1 MKFKEDLAPV
11 PMLLTLGNLV
21 CGFMAI
27 GWASMGDPSKR
38 LLNLEYAP
46 LKFAAYLILLAM
58 VFDVL
63 DGWVARATKA
73 VSVFG
78 AELDSLADMVSFGVA
93 PALLA
98 RQTVLI
104 FTGVTVLSKPTLWV
118 CATIYVAC
126 TALRLARY
134 NIETETN
141 SQTHKDFKGL
151 PSPAA
156 AAFVSALVI
165 LHLYL
170 GYPPGWFNF
179 KIIKNFYGA
188 VYEARII
195 VLLLPFSLMATGL
208 LMLSTFRYAHLAN
221 RLLGE
226 KKDIAM
232 LPFIIVL
239 VVFGLAFFPLI
250 FPLAVLIYILSG
262 VVNLGLGKFLD
273 YLNAKQRR

>member
-1 MKFKEDLAPV
+1 MKFKEEVAPV
-11 PMLLTLGNLV
+11 PMFLTLGNLV
-21 CGFMAI
+21 CGFVSI
-27 GWASMGDPSKR
+27 GWASMGDPSKK

-63 DGWVARATKA
+63 DGWAARATKTT
-73 VSVFG
+73 SVFG
-78 AELDSLADMVSFGVA
+78 AQLDSLADMVSFGVA

-104 FTGVTVLSKPTLWV
+104 FTGVTVLSKSTLWV
-118 CATIYVAC
+118 CTALYVAC
-126 TALRLARY
+126 TALRLARF
-134 NIETETN
+134 NIEADTN
-141 SQTHKDFKGL
+141 SEKHKDFKGL

-170 GYPPGWFNF
+170 GYPPAWFHLE
-179 KIIKNFYGA
+179 IIKNFYSA
-188 VYEARII
+188 IYESQIV
-195 VLLLPFSLMATGL
+195 VLLLPFSLAATGL
-208 LMLSTFRYAHLAN
+208 LMLSTFRYAHLAS

-232 LPFIIVL
+232 LPFIIL
-239 VVFGLAFFPLI
+239 LIVFGLAFFPI
-250 FPLAVLIYILSG
+250 VFPLVVLIYILSG
-262 VVNLGLGKFLD
+262 IINLGLDKFLD
-273 YLNAKQRR
+273 YLNQKQQG